1 MTTDSIRMA
10 RIDSILMA
18 REARALFSPGI
29 SATDVTFSPAAL
41 ERFAAIATAAGR
53 AAAAVV
59 KLEARVKESY
69 QAGHKAGA
77 AAERE
82 ACAQV
87 CDHNASL
94 WECLANDG
102 ADDMR
107 YDWKADAGHG
117 CADDI
122 RARSQS

>member
-1 MTTDSIRMA
+1 MTKDDTVRMT
-10 RIDSILMA
+10 RIDNILTA

-41 ERFAAIATAAGR
+41 DRFTALVAAAGR
-53 AAAAVV
+53 AAAAV

-102 ADDMR
+102 ADDGR